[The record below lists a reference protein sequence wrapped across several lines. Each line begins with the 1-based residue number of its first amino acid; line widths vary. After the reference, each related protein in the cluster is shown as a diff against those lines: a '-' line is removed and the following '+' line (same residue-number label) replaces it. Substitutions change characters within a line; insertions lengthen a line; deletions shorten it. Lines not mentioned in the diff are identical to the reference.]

1 MASLPTTQEL
11 ASFVDDTLR
20 VLIDPNG
27 TGAYD
32 SSAGSDNA
40 ALISILTKVGTQLYA
55 YASDRKAAS
64 QGPSASGDDLAL
76 IIQNVYF
83 DAIQDATAAK
93 TTVYLQRL
101 AGPLAATSISQG
113 DRFGT
118 QNTGSGDVEFEA
130 VGTVSVLN
138 GQSVVAVP
146 VQCLQLGAV
155 GNVQLVAIT
164 QILDQLDD
172 TNWQLYVP
180 SPGDPV
186 LLGAPAADVVGGGQ
200 EQETDAQAKARVFV
214 RSAQA
219 TPGTKAGVYKGATTV
234 PGIATAVPVEPGDG
248 TGLVFAGDQNFLLP
262 AALQQLVATAL
273 EDWRAFGV
281 PVATRGFTVTTVAI
295 AGVIYMQQALS
306 NYDQNAL
313 LSNAVAAVLAYFQTG
328 RARPDEYFLDRIRGA
343 IGDANVGTQSVVL
356 ALPAG
361 DVKRPADSTYG
372 AVASMNRYVVTA
384 ASISLSFA
392 GPQTA

>member
-11 ASFVDDTLR
+11 ASFIDDTLR

-32 SSAGSDNA
+32 SSPGSDNA

-64 QGPSASGDDLAL
+64 LGQSATGDDLAL

-83 DAIQDATAAK
+83 DAIQDATPSV
-93 TTVYLQRL
+93 TTVYLQRSGSL
-101 AGPLAATSISQG
+101 LATSISQG

-118 QNTGSGDVEFEA
+118 KNTDGTSDVEFEA
-130 VGTVSVLN
+130 TGTVSVPI
-138 GQSVVAVP
+138 GQALVAVP

-155 GNVQLVAIT
+155 GDVQLAAIT

-172 TNWQLYVP
+172 STWQLYVP
-180 SPGDPV
+180 VGGDPV
-186 LLGAPAADVVGGGQ
+186 LDGAPAPDVVGGGQ
-200 EQETDAQAKARVFV
+200 DQETDAQAKARVFV

-262 AALQQLVATAL
+262 SALQQLVATAL

-281 PVATRGFTVTTVAI
+281 PVATRGFTVTTVPI
-295 AGVIYMQQALS
+295 VGTVYMQQDLS
-306 NYDQNAL
+306 NYDQNTL
-313 LSNAVAAVLAYFQTG
+313 LTNAVAAVLAYFQTG

-343 IGDANVGTQSVVL
+343 IGDANVGTQSV
-356 ALPAG
+356 ALTAPAT
-361 DVKRPADSTYG
+361 DQRRPADSAYG
-372 AVASMNRYVVTA
+372 AVTNMNRYVVSA
-384 ASISLSFA
+384 ASISLNFA